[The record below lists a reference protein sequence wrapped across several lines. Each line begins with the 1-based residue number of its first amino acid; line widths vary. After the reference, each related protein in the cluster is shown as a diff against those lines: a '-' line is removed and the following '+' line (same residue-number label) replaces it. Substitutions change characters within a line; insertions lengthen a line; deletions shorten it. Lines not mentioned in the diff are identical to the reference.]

1 MTAREL
7 LYTVYSEIGV
17 LESLWR
23 QKAMILEDNSGLKAI
38 RYDSEKVCGG
48 RQTDLSEV
56 MVRIEQQEARA
67 QDIINRQI
75 ERIMEHRAKAYEIL
89 ENVPESVG
97 KAALQEHYLYHVPW
111 GTIGTNMH
119 YNKDSVRRLAY
130 GVMDSLDE
138 ETCPVLHSEEMVK

>member
-1 MTAREL
+1 MKAREL

-17 LESLWR
+17 LESLRR

-48 RQTDLSEV
+48 RQSDLSEV
-56 MVRIEQQEARA
+56 MVRIEQKEARV
-67 QDIINRQI
+67 QDIIDRQI

-97 KAALQEHYLYHVPW
+97 KAALQEHYLYRVPW
-111 GTIGTNMH
+111 GTVATNMR
-119 YNKDSVRRLAY
+119 YKKDSVQKQAY
-130 GVMDSLDE
+130 AVLDKLDE
-138 ETCPVLHSEEMVK
+138 IDV